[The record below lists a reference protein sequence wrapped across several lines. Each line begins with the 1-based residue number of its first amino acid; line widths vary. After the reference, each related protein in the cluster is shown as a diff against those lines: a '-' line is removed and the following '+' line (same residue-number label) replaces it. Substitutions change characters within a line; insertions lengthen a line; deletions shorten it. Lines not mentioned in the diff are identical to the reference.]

1 MNKKFFLIFSV
12 LIVFLVFPVSL
23 NANEFD
29 EWKDSLDVYNSDG
42 LDRPVS
48 AVEYQKVMKEL
59 EELKAKKQKKKKFFW
74 QKEEPTPVQ
83 KETDNKPIEPERND
97 IIKITTP
104 LYYDGKILQIGFYKV
119 ACTEE
124 NNNYYI
130 NFLQGKTPILKVKA
144 NKVSHMDFCPDKVNC
159 VEAET
164 YQDKYYKINF
174 KTIDYAVRAYLTLLK

>member
-1 MNKKFFLIFSV
+1 MNRKILALFLILFLGFSN
-12 LIVFLVFPVSL
+12 FTS
-23 NANEFD
+23 AAEYD

-59 EELKAKKQKKKKFFW
+59 EELKAKKKKKKKFFW
-74 QKEEPTPVQ
+74 QKDEPEPVQ
-83 KETDNKPIEPERND
+83 KETDNKPIAPERND

-104 LYYDGKILQIGFYKV
+104 LYYDGKILPIGFYKV
-119 ACTEE
+119 TCTEE
-124 NNNYYI
+124 NSNYYI

-159 VEAET
+159 VETET
-164 YQDKYYKINF
+164 YQNQYYKINF
-174 KTIDYAVRAYLTLLK
+174 KTIDYAVRAYLTLVK